1 MAFLSDLDH
10 YRIDARLSGDGKQVL
25 QYESVT
31 DVTLGLKDH
40 KIKKTWLRQRT
51 LSQGYYSNVWLEE
64 QKDDPKSKRAVKTIE
79 KGRMVEI
86 QIDHTRE
93 LKALYEFS
101 KAKHRQKGAFV
112 DFLGWWEE
120 NDIVSFAMEYFPLGD
135 LEANMK
141 TVLEESAIQKITE
154 QLLQGL
160 DIMHG
165 MKFAHRDLKPANI
178 FVVRRAPSWWVKIGD
193 FGMSKQIEGGEAAL
207 QTYVGTYNYMAP
219 EFFGYVGNADEERF
233 EYTRAIDLWALGCI
247 VYRLCTQTVPFPFYY
262 NSLPLMHYC
271 EQSTLFPEQALLSRG
286 ISKQFVALVKSLLR
300 PEPSE
305 RLPAGAGLVLLES
318 FRDDVPEVGRS
329 DFPLPE
335 SKRMDTV
342 VLRELETSFTSM
354 QPIPS
359 KTVASKPAGQNFPL
373 QRALSEYEL
382 DVGTEKRSH
391 RASST
396 TGFQI
401 DSPSAS
407 TSLPRGSDSA
417 SPGTLKRI
425 MTWQQR
431 DGDERRSTSPQAQER
446 QDVQGYRC
454 ERRHK
459 PSRSSSHTL
468 VEASSIVTEPD
479 SLKSQS
485 PLTSQI
491 SPNLGHGNRA
501 TSAPNSTPTRKMFL
515 EKLRRTIS
523 GDSASTRERNK
534 PLDRRSTHSVYDNP
548 FAGAFAPHSSRQLR
562 KLEDVNTV
570 DYALDSTQRDR
581 ASKALPAT
589 ARKIVKSP
597 LASPSDTL
605 VPEEEDGTPC
615 THRRDSGTSDVLYSS
630 RRFSGQTFKESPGS
644 RAAAEPGTG
653 PGIKIRTTE
662 LSNVDE
668 QTEELLTGVQW
679 DTRALSDY
687 CDQLF
692 NPIS

>member
-1 MAFLSDLDH
+1 M
-10 YRIDARLSGDGKQVL
+10 DARLFDEGKQVL

-31 DVTLGLKDH
+31 DVTLGLKDY
-40 KIKKTWLRQRT
+40 KIKKTWIRQRT
-51 LSQGYYSNVWLEE
+51 LSQGYYSKVWLEE

-79 KGRMVEI
+79 KSRMVEI

-93 LKALYEFS
+93 LKALHEFS

-141 TVLEESAIQKITE
+141 TVLEESAIKDITE

-178 FVVRRAPSWWVKIGD
+178 FVVRGAPSWWVKIGD
-193 FGMSKQIEGGEAAL
+193 FGMSKQIEGGEVAL

-219 EFFGYVGNADEERF
+219 EFFGYVGSADEERF

-247 VYRLCTQTVPFPFYY
+247 VYRLCIQTVPFPFYY
-262 NSLPLMHYC
+262 NSLPLKRYC
-271 EQSTLFPEQALLSRG
+271 EQTTLFPEQALLSRE
-286 ISKQFVALVKSLLR
+286 ISKPFVALVKSLLR

-305 RLPAGAGLVLLES
+305 RLPAGAGLALLES
-318 FRDDVPEVGRS
+318 FTDDVPEVGRS

-354 QPIPS
+354 QLIPS
-359 KTVASKPAGQNFPL
+359 KTVASKPAGQHFPP

-382 DVGTEKRSH
+382 DFGTEKGSH

-407 TSLPRGSDSA
+407 T
-417 SPGTLKRI
+417 
-425 MTWQQR
+425 WQQG
-431 DGDERRSTSPQAQER
+431 DGDERRSTSPRAQER
-446 QDVQGYRC
+446 QDDQEYRR

-468 VEASSIVTEPD
+468 VEASSIATEPD
-479 SLKSQS
+479 SLRSQS
-485 PLTSQI
+485 PSTSQI

-501 TSAPNSTPTRKMFL
+501 TSAPNSTPTRKTFL

-523 GDSASTRERNK
+523 GDSASNRERDK
-534 PLDRRSTHSVYDNP
+534 TLDRRSTHSVYDNP
-548 FAGAFAPHSSRQLR
+548 FAGAFAPRSPRQLR
-562 KLEDVNTV
+562 KLEDVYTI
-570 DYALDSTQRDR
+570 DYPSDSTQRDR
-581 ASKALPAT
+581 TSKALPAT

-615 THRRDSGTSDVLYSS
+615 IYRRDNDTNDMLYSS
-630 RRFSGQTFKESPGS
+630 CRPSGQSFKESPGS
-644 RAAAEPGTG
+644 RAAAKPGTG
-653 PGIKIRTTE
+653 PGIKITTTE

-679 DTRALSDY
+679 DTRALSGY

>member
-40 KIKKTWLRQRT
+40 KIKKTWLRERT
-51 LSQGYYSNVWLEE
+51 LSQGHYSKVWLEE
-64 QKDDPKSKRAVKTIE
+64 QENDPKSKRAVKTIE
-79 KGRMVEI
+79 KSRMVEI

-93 LKALYEFS
+93 LEALHEFS
-101 KAKHRQKGAFV
+101 KAKHREKSAFV

-141 TVLEESAIQKITE
+141 TVLEESAIRKITE

-165 MKFAHRDLKPANI
+165 MKFAHRDLKPANV

-193 FGMSKQIEGGEAAL
+193 FGMSKQIESGAAL
-207 QTYVGTYNYMAP
+207 QTYVGTDNYMAP

-262 NSLPLMHYC
+262 NSLPLKHYC
-271 EQSTLFPEQALLSRG
+271 EQTTLFPEQALLSRG

-305 RLPAGAGLVLLES
+305 RLPAGAGLALLES
-318 FRDDVPEVGRS
+318 FTDCVPEVGRS
-329 DFPLPE
+329 DFPLTK

-342 VLRELETSFTSM
+342 ALNELDTSFTSM
-354 QPIPS
+354 QLTPS
-359 KTVASKPAGQNFPL
+359 ETVVSKPAGQQFPP
-373 QRALSEYEL
+373 QRALCKYQL
-382 DVGTEKRSH
+382 DFGTEKH
-391 RASST
+391 
-396 TGFQI
+396 
-401 DSPSAS
+401 
-407 TSLPRGSDSA
+407 
-417 SPGTLKRI
+417 
-425 MTWQQR
+425 
-431 DGDERRSTSPQAQER
+431 
-446 QDVQGYRC
+446 
-454 ERRHK
+454 
-459 PSRSSSHTL
+459 SHTL
-468 VEASSIVTEPD
+468 VEASSIAAEPD
-479 SLKSQS
+479 SLRSQS
-485 PLTSQI
+485 PSTQI
-491 SPNLGHGNRA
+491 SPNLSLGNRA
-501 TSAPNSTPTRKMFL
+501 TSAPDSTPTRKTFL
-515 EKLRRTIS
+515 EKFRRTIS
-523 GDSASTRERNK
+523 GDSASTRERDK
-534 PLDRRSTHSVYDNP
+534 PRSTHSVYDNP
-548 FAGAFAPHSSRQLR
+548 FAGAFAPRSPRQLR
-562 KLEDVNTV
+562 KLKDVNAI
-570 DYALDSTQRDR
+570 DYASHSTQRDR
-581 ASKALPAT
+581 ASKVLPAT
-589 ARKIVKSP
+589 PRNIVKSQ

-615 THRRDSGTSDVLYSS
+615 THRRDSDTSDVLYSS
-630 RRFSGQTFKESPGS
+630 RRFSGQSFKESPGS
-644 RAAAEPGTG
+644 RAAAKLGTG

-668 QTEELLTGVQW
+668 QTKKLLTGVKW

>member
-40 KIKKTWLRQRT
+40 KIKKTWLRERT
-51 LSQGYYSNVWLEE
+51 LSQGHYSKVWLEE
-64 QKDDPKSKRAVKTIE
+64 QENDPNSKRAVKTIE
-79 KGRMVEI
+79 KSRMVEI

-93 LKALYEFS
+93 LKALHEFS

-141 TVLEESAIQKITE
+141 TVLEESAIREITE

-165 MKFAHRDLKPANI
+165 MKFAHRDLKPANV
-178 FVVRRAPSWWVKIGD
+178 FVVRRAPLWWVKIGD
-193 FGMSKQIEGGEAAL
+193 FGMSKQIESGAAL

-219 EFFGYVGNADEERF
+219 EFFGYVDNADEERF

-247 VYRLCTQTVPFPFYY
+247 VYRLCTQMVPFPFHN
-262 NSLPLMHYC
+262 NSLPLKHYC
-271 EQSTLFPEQALLSRG
+271 EQTTLFPEQALLSRG

-305 RLPAGAGLVLLES
+305 RLPAGAGLALLES
-318 FRDDVPEVGRS
+318 FTDYVPEVGRS

-335 SKRMDTV
+335 SQRMDTV
-342 VLRELETSFTSM
+342 ALNELETSFTSM
-354 QPIPS
+354 QLTPS
-359 KTVASKPAGQNFPL
+359 ETVVSKPAGQQFHP
-373 QRALSEYEL
+373 QRAPAEYEL
-382 DVGTEKRSH
+382 DFGTEKRPH

-396 TGFQI
+396 TGFQV

-407 TSLPRGSDSA
+407 TSLPRGSDIA
-417 SPGTLKRI
+417 SPGTLKRV
-425 MTWQQR
+425 MTWQQGG
-431 DGDERRSTSPQAQER
+431 GDERRSTSPQAQER
-446 QDVQGYRC
+446 QDNQEYLR

-468 VEASSIVTEPD
+468 VEASSIAAEPD
-479 SLKSQS
+479 SLRSQS
-485 PLTSQI
+485 PSTSQI
-491 SPNLGHGNRA
+491 SPNLGLGNRA
-501 TSAPNSTPTRKMFL
+501 TSAPDSTPTRKTFL

-523 GDSASTRERNK
+523 GDSASTRERDK
-534 PLDRRSTHSVYDNP
+534 PRSTHSVYDNP
-548 FAGAFAPHSSRQLR
+548 FAGAFAPRSPRQLR
-562 KLEDVNTV
+562 KLEDVNAI
-570 DYALDSTQRDR
+570 DYASDSTQRDR
-581 ASKALPAT
+581 ASKVLPAT
-589 ARKIVKSP
+589 PRKIVKSQ

-615 THRRDSGTSDVLYSS
+615 THRRDSDTSDVLYSS
-630 RRFSGQTFKESPGS
+630 RRFSGQSFKESPGS
-644 RAAAEPGTG
+644 RAAAKLGTG